1 MEYRCCFFIDY
12 KGEKGTVTICLGF
25 PDYNKK
31 AQNAE
36 FEITI
41 HSLNSDNRLSPRD
54 KKKLES
60 HLLSEMDKQK
70 SLVYSNFI
78 EYLKEQKK

>member
-1 MEYRCCFFIDY
+1 M
-12 KGEKGTVTICLGF
+12 KSKQL
-25 PDYNKK
+25 
-31 AQNAE
+31 
-36 FEITI
+36 
-41 HSLNSDNRLSPRD
+41 LNSDNRLSPRD